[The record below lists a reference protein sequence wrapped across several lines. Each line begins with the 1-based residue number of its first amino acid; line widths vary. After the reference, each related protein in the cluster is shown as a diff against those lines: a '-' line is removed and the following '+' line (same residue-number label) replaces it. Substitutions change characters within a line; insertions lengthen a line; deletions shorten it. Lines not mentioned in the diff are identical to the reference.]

1 MVCCTH
7 MLDGVRVLY
16 VCCPPVLPHPLNI
29 PDLTP
34 YDFHIFDPLKD
45 TLRGRRFTD
54 DDDDNDL

>member
-7 MLDGVRVLY
+7 MLAVVRVLCVY
-16 VCCPPVLPHPLNI
+16 WPPILPHRLNV

-34 YDFHIFDPLKD
+34 SDYQIFGPLKD

-54 DDDDNDL
+54 DDEL